1 MQLNISPRSRFCDA
15 DLEVSNV
22 GNRTIGL
29 EWVSA

>member
-22 GNRTIGL
+22 GDRMIGL
-29 EWVSA
+29 ERVPA